1 MKSADKQS
9 LKWTHLKVLLVED
22 NLAEAELI
30 QELLLENNAIKV
42 ELTHAQRLDQATE
55 LLEQE
60 NFDVILLDLSLP
72 DSQGLDTVAKIQECG
87 LNLPI
92 VVLTA
97 RNDQE
102 LAIQLIQVGAQDYLV
117 KGNVSSELLLRSL
130 RYAVERQLAQEAVR
144 LNEERY
150 RFVVNSVQEV
160 IFQIDITGNWIFLNP
175 AWTEITGFSV
185 YQTLGTPFLNYVHPE
200 DRPTS
205 LKNFNALIK
214 ENKDYF
220 RSEIRYLTELGG
232 FCWMEVHERLTF
244 TPDGTISGITGTLND
259 ITEQKLAQEALRH
272 SEVRER
278 EKAQQLEIA
287 LHKLQNTQA
296 QLVQNE
302 KMVSLGQLVAGVAH
316 EINNPVCF
324 IYGNIAFASEY
335 ASNLLRLIALYQEQY
350 PTPSTKIQKEVE
362 AFDLD
367 FLKEDFPRL
376 LNSME
381 EGANRIQEIVRSLR
395 HFSHSDQA
403 KMKKVDLCSGIDST
417 LLILQHRL
425 KKQPTRPEIQVIKE
439 YEDLPEVECYPG
451 QLNQVFMNIL
461 TNAIDAVE
469 KIIQEDASLT
479 PQIKI
484 HTQFDASDKQ
494 VVICITD
501 NGIGMMPKEQQRVF
515 DPFFTTKSVG
525 TGLGLSISYSIVVE
539 KHQGQL
545 ECYSQLGKG
554 TEFVMKLPLQPGKY
568 GN

>member
-1 MKSADKQS
+1 MKSADQQP

-22 NLAEAELI
+22 NLSEAELI
-30 QELLLENNAIKV
+30 QELLSENNAIKID
-42 ELTHAQRLDQATE
+42 LIHAQRLEQARE
-55 LLEQE
+55 LLQQE

-72 DSQGLDTVAKIQECG
+72 DSQGLDTVANIQECG

-185 YQTLGTPFLNYVHPE
+185 SQSLGTPFLNYIHPE
-200 DRPTS
+200 ERHIS
-205 LKNFNALIK
+205 FRNFNALIK
-214 ENKDYF
+214 EKKDYF
-220 RSEIRYLTELGG
+220 RSEIRYFTSSGG
-232 FCWMEVHERLTF
+232 FCWMEVHQRLTF
-244 TPDGTISGITGTLND
+244 TLDGTVSGITGTLND
-259 ITEQKLAQEALRH
+259 ITEQKLAQEALCH
-272 SEVRER
+272 SELRER

-302 KMVSLGQLVAGVAH
+302 KMVSLGQLIAGVAH

-335 ASNLLRLIALYQEQY
+335 TSNLLHLIGLYQEQY

-362 AFDLD
+362 ALDLD

-403 KMKKVDLCSGIDST
+403 KMKKVDLWSGINST

-425 KKQPTRPEIQVIKE
+425 KKQPTRPEIQVIKD

-461 TNAIDAVE
+461 SNAIDALE
-469 KIIQEDASLT
+469 KMIEEDSSLA
-479 PQIKI
+479 PEIRI
-484 HTQFDASDKQ
+484 RTQFNAHDKQ
-494 VVICITD
+494 VAICITD

-515 DPFFTTKSVG
+515 DPFFTTKPVG

-545 ECYSQLGKG
+545 ECYSQLSKG
-554 TEFVMKLPLQPGKY
+554 TEFVIKLPLQPGKC